1 MNNQITCIQ
10 LATFF
15 TLDFARDHS
24 IDVHHSL
31 ETEKILYVGWTFCR
45 FQLCNTLIFL
55 DPPSLPKS
63 SFLIFIAEFETVI
76 LKG

>member
-10 LATFF
+10 LATIF

-31 ETEKILYVGWTFCR
+31 ETERIL
-45 FQLCNTLIFL
+45 
-55 DPPSLPKS
+55 
-63 SFLIFIAEFETVI
+63 
-76 LKG
+76 

>member
-24 IDVHHSL
+24 IDFHHSL
-31 ETEKILYVGWTFCR
+31 ETKDIIGGV
-45 FQLCNTLIFL
+45 NFL
-55 DPPSLPKS
+55 SVS
-63 SFLIFIAEFETVI
+63 IM
-76 LKG
+76 

>member
-15 TLDFARDHS
+15 TLDFARDHL

-31 ETEKILYVGWTFCR
+31 ETERYYRWGELSVGFNYV
-45 FQLCNTLIFL
+45 IH
-55 DPPSLPKS
+55 
-63 SFLIFIAEFETVI
+63 
-76 LKG
+76 